1 MLWMWLAIGAAAWLL
16 AAASAGVVLSRAIRL
31 RDHMERP
38 RARVR
43 EPARTTADRRDSAHR
58 AS

>member
-16 AAASAGVVLSRAIRL
+16 AAVVVGVVLSRVVRL

-38 RARVR
+38 RDRVR
-43 EPARTTADRRDSAHR
+43 EPASTSADHRDSAHR